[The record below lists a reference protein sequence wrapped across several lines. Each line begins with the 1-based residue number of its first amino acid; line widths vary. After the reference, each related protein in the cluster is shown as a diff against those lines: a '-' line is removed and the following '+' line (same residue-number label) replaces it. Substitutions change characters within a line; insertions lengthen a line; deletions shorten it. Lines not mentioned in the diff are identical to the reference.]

1 MALRAALL
9 SFLQGRVI
17 DFDYLWEVRFKLV
30 CAVVSGH
37 DAFMH
42 NSEEP
47 FEHGGEPIVPSEDFL
62 DIESLTRLNHVAR
75 LLSRWLGDEPV
86 NDEIP
91 VVGELVQYTDNDG
104 RLQNRNWGQLVEE
117 LYNLV
122 QREGYSRDLDA
133 TMDGLV
139 LCVFC
144 LAHYGDDDAY
154 FGQFDVLGG
163 PVIRHFARMF
173 LLSLGGPPQNQ
184 LVDVATQVEVVAEAI
199 DVATQVDAH
208 DLEEA
213 EGAEAEAGDVQEQ
226 HEPNAEPEEPCP
238 QQPYSEEVGGEVDVS
253 TKVDKRK
260 RQSEIVAEEDEV
272 HDVEKAPAAEDIAET
287 EALVDEDGDVV
298 METGEM
304 SSARRGPKRRCS
316 PGLSYNEESS
326 RTKMVK
332 KLYNLRSTRAREER
346 LTRLKE
352 AEDSK
357 RKAGEAESSSEG
369 SRKRS
374 KR

>member
-17 DFDYLWEVRFKLV
+17 DFGYLWEVRFRLF

-37 DAFMH
+37 GAFMH

-47 FEHGGEPIVPSEDFL
+47 FVHEGEPIVPSEDFL

-75 LLSRWLGDEPV
+75 LLSRWLGDGPD
-86 NDEIP
+86 NNEIQ
-91 VVGELVQYTDNDG
+91 VVGELVQYRDDNG
-104 RLQNRNWGQLVEE
+104 RLRNRNWGQLVEE

-122 QREGYSRDLDA
+122 QREGYSTDLDA

-144 LAHYGDDDAY
+144 LAHYGDDEAY
-154 FGQFDVLGG
+154 FGQQDVLGG
-163 PVIRHFARMF
+163 PAIRHFARMF
-173 LLSLGGPPQNQ
+173 LLSLGGPPQNP
-184 LVDVATQVEVVAEAI
+184 LVDVATQVEAVAEAI
-199 DVATQVDAH
+199 DAATQVDAQ

-213 EGAEAEAGDVQEQ
+213 EAEAEDVQEQ
-226 HEPNAEPEEPCP
+226 QQEPDSSQEEEQQHEPEEVV
-238 QQPYSEEVGGEVDVS
+238 EEMAFEADVS
-253 TKVDKRK
+253 AKDVRTKRHL
-260 RQSEIVAEEDEV
+260 QSEIEEEEDEEV
-272 HDVEKAPAAEDIAET
+272 Y
-287 EALVDEDGDVV
+287 LDEDGDVT
-298 METGEM
+298 MGTETETETEEVASKSR
-304 SSARRGPKRRCS
+304 SSKRRRILRLSYEEESLRAEEVKRNFGLRDTPARRKW
-316 PGLSYNEESS
+316 
-326 RTKMVK
+326 
-332 KLYNLRSTRAREER
+332 

-374 KR
+374 RR